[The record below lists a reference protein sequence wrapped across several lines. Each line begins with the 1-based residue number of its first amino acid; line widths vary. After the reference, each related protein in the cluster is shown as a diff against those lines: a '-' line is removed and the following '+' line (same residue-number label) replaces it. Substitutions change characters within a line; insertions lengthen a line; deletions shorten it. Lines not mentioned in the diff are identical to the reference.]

1 MNVRMQ
7 VLGIASVKKFLDIDD
22 RFDKLA
28 AFRRAG
34 NVVQNNAKD
43 RAPVDTGHLRRNI
56 SSVATED
63 EAVIGVSLAIVP
75 YAAAVEFGSAPH
87 WTSVKNL
94 DEWAKK
100 HGINPYALQRSIAHN
115 GTPAHPYLRPGLEA
129 SAKQIGDI
137 FRDELQKAVHA
148 RVTGGK
154 Q

>member
-1 MNVRMQ
+1 MKVRMQ

-34 NVVQNNAKD
+34 RVVANNAKD
-43 RAPVDTGHLRRNI
+43 RAPWRTGHLSRNI
-56 SSVATED
+56 DSVATED
-63 EAVIGVSLAIVP
+63 EAVIGVSLGIVP
-75 YAAAVEFGSAPH
+75 YAWYQEAG
-87 WTSVKNL
+87 TSKM
-94 DEWAKK
+94 
-100 HGINPYALQRSIAHN
+100 
-115 GTPAHPYLRPGLEA
+115 PAHPYLRPGLEA

>member
-1 MNVRMQ
+1 MNVKMQ

-34 NVVQNNAKD
+34 YVVETNAKD
-43 RAPVDTGHLRRNI
+43 RAPVRTGHLRRNI
-56 SSVATED
+56 SSEATEN

-75 YAAAVEFGSAPH
+75 YAWYQEAG
-87 WTSVKNL
+87 TSKM
-94 DEWAKK
+94 
-100 HGINPYALQRSIAHN
+100 
-115 GTPAHPYLRPGLEA
+115 PAHPYLRPGLEA

-148 RVTGGK
+148 RVTGGN

>member
-1 MNVRMQ
+1 MKIGVQ
-7 VLGIASVKKFLDIDD
+7 VLGIASVKKYLDIDN
-22 RFDKLA
+22 RFDT
-28 AFRRAG
+28 RRAFTRAAA
-34 NVVQNNAKD
+34 VVQNNAKD

-56 SSVATED
+56 SSVATEN

-75 YAAAVEFGSAPH
+75 YAAAIEFGSVPH

-94 DEWAKK
+94 EEWARK
-100 HGINPYALQRSIAHN
+100 HGINPYALQRSIAHK

-148 RVTGGK
+148 RVAGGK

>member
-1 MNVRMQ
+1 MNVKMQ
-7 VLGIASVKKFLDIDD
+7 VLGIASVKKFLNIDD

-34 NVVQNNAKD
+34 RVVQNNAKD
-43 RAPVDTGHLRRNI
+43 RAPWRTGHLSRNI
-56 SSVATED
+56 DSEATEN

-75 YAAAVEFGSAPH
+75 YAWYQEAG
-87 WTSVKNL
+87 TSKM
-94 DEWAKK
+94 
-100 HGINPYALQRSIAHN
+100 
-115 GTPAHPYLRPGLEA
+115 PAHPYLRPGLEA